1 MYSLRKFEIE
11 KLQPKEENKFQA
23 NQREKRR
30 RLKQAGRVLFD
41 SMINDREGTRGVLIL
56 VDYRHVFELCKQ
68 IKNGSFEI
76 FVSQYFLVY
85 GLF

>member
-1 MYSLRKFEIE
+1 M
-11 KLQPKEENKFQA
+11 QPKEENKFQA

>member
-1 MYSLRKFEIE
+1 
-11 KLQPKEENKFQA
+11 
-23 NQREKRR
+23 
-30 RLKQAGRVLFD
+30 
-41 SMINDREGTRGVLIL
+41 MINDREGTRGVLIL